1 MDSMRRKKDMT
12 SEDKPPGLEGVQNAT
27 KEEWKAIAN
36 SSSENTW
43 LG

>member
-1 MDSMRRKKDMT
+1 MDSMRSTKYMT
-12 SEDKPPGLEGVQNAT
+12 SEDEPPWLEGVQYAT